1 MTAIDLLAGK
11 TPAAGLPDSLA
22 DNPQWRNFVKTISS
36 SWDKYAKNISAPMMQ
51 WARVE
56 VPQNN
61 QTVFYPFSGPD
72 FATVYQIFP
81 NAHRYVMAARQNAA
95 MPLDLGSL
103 TPATTTHSLKL
114 LTSAWQQ
121 FGNDGFLVIAV
132 NVDRNRSDA
141 DAFLSKHPVDF
152 QIVYDAA
159 GKYAEQLG
167 VHNMPTSFLI
177 DRNGKVRMQHA
188 GFRTTD
194 RSALEHE
201 IRDLLRSN

>member
-1 MTAIDLLAGK
+1 MPKSRFRHALETAAIIFLAGI
-11 TPAAGLPDSLA
+11 AAAPCGAVDQSASDAAPLNLGALRGKVVYLDFWA
-22 DNPQWRNFVKTISS
+22 
-36 SWDKYAKNISAPMMQ
+36 SWCGPCAQSFPWMDGMQ
-51 WARVE
+51 
-56 VPQNN
+56 
-61 QTVFYPFSGPD
+61 
-72 FATVYQIFP
+72 
-81 NAHRYVMAARQNAA
+81 
-95 MPLDLGSL
+95 
-103 TPATTTHSLKL
+103 
-114 LTSAWQQ
+114 QQ